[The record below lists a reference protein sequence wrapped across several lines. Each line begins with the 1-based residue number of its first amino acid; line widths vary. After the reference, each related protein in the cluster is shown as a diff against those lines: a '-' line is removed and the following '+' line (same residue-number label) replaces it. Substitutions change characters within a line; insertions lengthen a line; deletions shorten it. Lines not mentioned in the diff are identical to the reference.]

1 MKGNS
6 KFKVKVTE
14 PQHAPKTTLKS
25 IKKSIKKHYQF
36 LNGLFNGFW
45 SHVGIILSLK
55 YSPKFNRKSMHF
67 LLRKTSKIYAKMT
80 SFWEARG
87 GPTNQLF
94 APWTHVGGTLAPQ
107 GTPGCPK
114 ECPDTLQR
122 AKCSKIGAQNH
133 SKSHKNDLKIHEQLR
148 PRPLKIMK
156 TKL

>member
-1 MKGNS
+1 M
-6 KFKVKVTE
+6 
-14 PQHAPKTTLKS
+14 
-25 IKKSIKKHYQF
+25 
-36 LNGLFNGFW
+36 NGFFNGFW
-45 SHVGIILSLK
+45 THFGIILSLK

-107 GTPGCPK
+107 GTPGCPR
-114 ECPDTLQR
+114 EGPDTLQR

-133 SKSHKNDLKIHEQLR
+133 SKSQKNYSKIYEKLIPTLYRRELTKPPKHLIR
-148 PRPLKIMK
+148 DK
-156 TKL
+156 TMFQSQPCFLNLS

>member
-1 MKGNS
+1 
-6 KFKVKVTE
+6 
-14 PQHAPKTTLKS
+14 
-25 IKKSIKKHYQF
+25 
-36 LNGLFNGFW
+36 
-45 SHVGIILSLK
+45 
-55 YSPKFNRKSMHF
+55 MHF

-107 GTPGCPK
+107 GTPGCPR
-114 ECPDTLQR
+114 EGPDTLQR

-133 SKSHKNDLKIHEQLR
+133 SKSWKNDSKIYEKLS